1 MSDEPKK
8 EEPKAEPKPPPQE
21 KPKEQTPPGGPA
33 TIVIP
38 PSQR

>member
-1 MSDEPKK
+1 MSDEKQKPAPPKQ
-8 EEPKAEPKPPPQE
+8 EPPKE

-33 TIVIP
+33 TIVVP